1 MTDRTRAKKDDYV
14 KLRRYFLAGLLVL
27 APTVITGWL
36 VWKIFITVDNF
47 IDPIQKKFPILDFP
61 GLGFAVVLVL
71 IFIAGFLATNLFGK
85 MLIKGGDRLMS
96 RVPLVKKIYN
106 ASKELSEVFLTD
118 KKTVFKRVVLVRFP
132 LRESYALGFVMG
144 GATNSVGRAVGEEV
158 LGVFVPTTPNPTSGF
173 LLFVP
178 AREATPVDLSVEEAL
193 KMVISG
199 GAFAPHSVAPAAHP
213 LAPTPEK
220 RAP

>member
-1 MTDRTRAKKDDYV
+1 M

-85 MLIKGGDRLMS
+85 ILIKGGDRLMN
-96 RVPLVKKIYN
+96 RVPLVRKIYS

-132 LRESYALGFVMG
+132 HPGTHALGFVMG
-144 GATNSVGRAVGEEV
+144 GATSSVDRAVGEDV

-173 LLFVP
+173 LIFVP

-199 GAFAPHSVAPAAHP
+199 GAFAPHPPA
-213 LAPTPEK
+213 LTPEK

>member
-1 MTDRTRAKKDDYV
+1 MKI
-14 KLRRYFLAGLLVL
+14 RRYFLAGLLVL

-85 MLIKGGDRLMS
+85 MLIAGGDRLMS
-96 RVPLVKKIYN
+96 RVPLVRKIYN
-106 ASKELSEVFLTD
+106 ASKELSGVFLAD

-132 LRESYALGFVMG
+132 HSETYALGFVM
-144 GATNSVGRAVGEEV
+144 SVGPSYIKRSIGEEV
-158 LGVFVPTTPNPTSGF
+158 LSVFVPTTPNPTSGF

-178 AREATPVDLSVEEAL
+178 EGEAKPVDLSVEEAL
-193 KMVISG
+193 KIVISG
-199 GAFAPHSVAPAAHP
+199 GAFSPPPAG
-213 LAPTPEK
+213 APTP
-220 RAP
+220 PVS